1 MGSEKITETKV
12 DPNIFRYQTLI
23 SLMLSS
29 QTKDEITSSAMKNLI
44 NYGLTIENIL
54 KLKKEELEK
63 LIYPVGFYK
72 RKSEYILKTSLI
84 LKEKYKSKYSKT
96 LKNFDK

>member
-1 MGSEKITETKV
+1 MGSEKITETNV

-84 LKEKYKSKYSKT
+84 LKEKFKSKYSKT
-96 LKNFDK
+96 LNNFDK